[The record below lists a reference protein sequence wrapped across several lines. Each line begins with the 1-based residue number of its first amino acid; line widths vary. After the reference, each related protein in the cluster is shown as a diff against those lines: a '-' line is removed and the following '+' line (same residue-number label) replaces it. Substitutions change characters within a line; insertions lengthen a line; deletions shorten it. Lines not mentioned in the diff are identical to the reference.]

1 MDINFKKPSV
11 WIPIIAAVAFA
22 TGLLLGSRLYTKETT
37 QGQNKFATVLRYID
51 DEYVDNVNTD
61 SLIEKTIPD
70 VLSKLDPHSAYIP
83 ASDLQTVNEELDGS
97 FCGIGIQFNTLNDTI
112 TVVEVIADIHR
123 KKLD

>member
-61 SLIEKTIPD
+61 SLIEKQFLMSFLNWIPTLLTFPRAISRQSTKNLT
-70 VLSKLDPHSAYIP
+70 VHSAVSEY
-83 ASDLQTVNEELDGS
+83 SS
-97 FCGIGIQFNTLNDTI
+97 
-112 TVVEVIADIHR
+112 IH
-123 KKLD
+123 